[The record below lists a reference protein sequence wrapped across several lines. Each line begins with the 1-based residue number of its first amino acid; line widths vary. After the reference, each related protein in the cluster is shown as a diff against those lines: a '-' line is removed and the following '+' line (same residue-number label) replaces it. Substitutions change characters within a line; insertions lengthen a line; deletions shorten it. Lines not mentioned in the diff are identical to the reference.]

1 MSVELPRLTAA
12 QAAARLGIKI
22 ETLYAY
28 VSRGRLTRRRGP
40 DGSTF
45 DPLELE
51 AFAHTRRSSDRPA
64 QRVHGHA
71 AGTPLMA
78 IDHDITLLED
88 DRLYFRGREA
98 GELARIATFDQVCRW
113 LWTREWRPD
122 VTLQASPS
130 TAEAVGAVGA
140 LPAALTR
147 ALSLRERMQLAVTL
161 MAAADPLRHDLSV
174 PSVARM
180 AGELI
185 AGVVLALPAEARTP
199 RAAARADDASI
210 AARLWP
216 RLSSR
221 PPTPTDVALLNAAL
235 VLLVDHDL
243 AASTLAVRAAASAR
257 AHPYAVVS
265 CGLGALDSAL
275 HGNVSRAAATMLRRR
290 IDGEPADRVVAG
302 AVIDHGTVPGFGHRV
317 YREEDPR
324 WTIVVEMIE
333 RARPDAAA
341 PRAAA
346 DLCGVVARR
355 ARTFPNVDLALAVL
369 AETLEL
375 RSDATELIFALA
387 RVGGWITH
395 ALAEYAEPPLRLRP
409 EGRYVGP

>member
-1 MSVELPRLTAA
+1 MSSVELPRLTTA

-45 DPLELE
+45 DPLEVE
-51 AFAHTRRSSDRPA
+51 SFARMRRSSDRPP
-64 QRVHGHA
+64 QHVQGHA

-78 IDHDITLLED
+78 IDQDITLLED

-98 GELARIATFDQVCRW
+98 GELARSATFDQVCWW
-113 LWTREWRPD
+113 LWTREWQPG
-122 VTLQASPS
+122 VVLEASPS
-130 TAEAVGAVGA
+130 TAEAVGA

-147 ALSLRERMQLAVTL
+147 RLSLCERMQLAVTL

-185 AGVVLALPAEARTP
+185 AGVVLALPAHARTP

-210 AARLWP
+210 AARLWS

-221 PPTPTDVALLNAAL
+221 RPTPTDVALLNAAL

-290 IDGEPADRVVAG
+290 IDGEPADRVVAE

-317 YREEDPR
+317 YRAEDPR
-324 WTIVVEMIE
+324 WTIVAEMIE

-375 RSDATELIFALA
+375 RPDATELIFALA